1 MSMIPTDENVKSLSR
16 AVLDEVR
23 DETEKILAE
32 ARAKAD
38 EIRKRAHEQAQAE
51 RSAILDQAAVAAERV
66 RSQAVAVTQL
76 KSRTTALEQREKLL
90 KSVFE
95 TARERL
101 ADVQKEA
108 NYSQIAERLLREA
121 LNQLGASSVK
131 VHADGVTQKTLA
143 AGLLEKISLELKIK
157 LQIGEPLKKG
167 IGVIVETEDGR
178 RQYDNTLETRLIRMQ
193 DTLRSSVYHILMGES
208 L

>member
-32 ARAKAD
+32 AKAKAD

-90 KSVFE
+90 TSVFE
-95 TARERL
+95 AARERL

-121 LNQLGASSVK
+121 LNQLGAASVK
-131 VHADGVTQKTLA
+131 VHADNVTQKSLA

-178 RQYDNTLETRLIRMQ
+178 RQYDNTLETRLMRMQ